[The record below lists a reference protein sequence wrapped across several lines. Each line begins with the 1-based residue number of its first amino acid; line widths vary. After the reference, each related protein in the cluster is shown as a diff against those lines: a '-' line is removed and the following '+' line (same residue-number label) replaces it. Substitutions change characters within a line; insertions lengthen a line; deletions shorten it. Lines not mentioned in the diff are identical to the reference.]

1 MTDLLASKAGAKVST
16 QGWTRAFAR
25 SLTFAAAIAA
35 SGWLATQ
42 AQATTLDVA
51 LDPTLNEQVVMVPAI
66 SGGQRVQLET
76 TVFRPPGAGPFP
88 VLIMNH
94 GKALG
99 NPRSQNRDRFLVVTR
114 EFVRRGYAVVV
125 PMRKGFSRSTGDYS
139 DRGCNMTANGHMQ
152 AEDLYGTLSYLREE
166 KWADAQRIIVA
177 GQSYGG
183 LTAMAFGSRNYPGV
197 KGLINFAGGLKVHGG
212 SCRWQDSLVNAFS
225 SYGARS
231 SVPTLWFYGENDH
244 HFDHDLAG
252 RMHAAYTGAGGKAR
266 LVAYGPFK
274 KDAHGMVGSR
284 DGVRIWWPETEKFLQ
299 ALGMPTEPVVALA
312 DDNRFPPTG
321 YAAVD
326 DLEAVPFLRE
336 QGREQYRAFLGK
348 TFPRA
353 FAVSAGGA
361 WSWAEEGDDP
371 AAQALADC
379 QKNSSQP
386 CHLYALDDNVVWVP
400 EAPPVLA
407 EGPEAAT
414 LAADATS
421 VGNNLTG
428 AQAGVQTGAGQQ
440 ANGVAGR

>member
-1 MTDLLASKAGAKVST
+1 MTDLLASKT
-16 QGWTRAFAR
+16 RLWTRAARVFA
-25 SLTFAAAIAA
+25 FAAAVGVSVTASAWAA
-35 SGWLATQ
+35 PAPSL
-42 AQATTLDVA
+42 TLDA
-51 LDPTLNEQVVMVPAI
+51 SLHEEVVMVPAI

-76 TVFRPPGAGPFP
+76 TVFKPPGQGPFP

-99 NPRSQNRDRFLVVTR
+99 NPRAQNRDRFLVVAR

-152 AEDLYGTLSYLREE
+152 AEDLYGTLSYLRSEP
-166 KWADAQRIIVA
+166 WADASRVIVA

-183 LTAMAFGSRNYPGV
+183 LTAMAFGTRNYPGV

-212 SCRWQDSLVNAFS
+212 SCRWQDSLVEAFGT
-225 SYGARS
+225 YGS
-231 SVPTLWFYGENDH
+231 LSQVPSLWFYGANDH
-244 HFDHDLAG
+244 HFNHQLAS
-252 RMHAAYTGAGGKAR
+252 RMHQAYTHAGGKAR
-266 LVAYGPFK
+266 LVAYGAFK

-326 DLEAVPFLRE
+326 NLEAVPFLRGK
-336 QGREQYRAFLGK
+336 GREQYQVFLNK

-353 FAVSAGGA
+353 FAVSSSGA

-371 AAQALADC
+371 ASQALADC

-386 CHLYALDDNVVWVP
+386 CRLYALDDQVVW
-400 EAPPVLA
+400 AP
-407 EGPEAAT
+407 EGPAILEGAEINP
-414 LAADATS
+414 LAGNADA
-421 VGNNLTG
+421 GALT
-428 AQAGVQTGAGQQ
+428 QTGAGQQ